1 MLKKICKQLLPCF
14 FRTSLNSMR
23 YSEPKNF
30 NLLILE
36 EQNKNSI
43 KISTSIF
50 KILFHLLPSVYT
62 TINKTSSK
70 QKPPSKGV
78 FRKRSSGNTQQ
89 ICRRIPMPKCNFNK
103 VAKKLCWN
111 HTSAWMIS
119 CEFAAYFQYTFSQ
132 EHLWTAASE

>member
-1 MLKKICKQLLPCF
+1 MLKKICKQLLSYF
-14 FRTSLNSMR
+14 FRTSLNS
-23 YSEPKNF
+23 
-30 NLLILE
+30 NLLIPE

-103 VAKKLCWN
+103 VSKKLCWN

-119 CEFAAYFQYTFSQ
+119 CEFAAYFQNTFSQ